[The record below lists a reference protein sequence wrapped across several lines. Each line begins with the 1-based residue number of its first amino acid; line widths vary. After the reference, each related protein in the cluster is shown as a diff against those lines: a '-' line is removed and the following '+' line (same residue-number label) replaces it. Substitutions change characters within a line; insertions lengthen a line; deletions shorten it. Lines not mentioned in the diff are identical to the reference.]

1 MASLKALRDDYQ
13 LETETVANSA
23 KTATFE
29 KKCSQISHF
38 SRVFEFEDETE
49 LQFLRDERAAIREF
63 DGGMSK
69 SRAVYMSVL
78 DVPCLPSNSN
88 NQALKLTI
96 NLRRYS
102 LINRNEK
109 VYKYIDLENNEK
121 KQTGPTGLA
130 QQ

>member
-13 LETETVANSA
+13 LETERVANSA

-38 SRVFEFEDETE
+38 SRVLHDENKE
-49 LQFLRDERAAIREF
+49 EIQFLRDERAAIREF

-69 SRAVYMSVL
+69 SRAEYMSVL

-88 NQALKLTI
+88 NQT
-96 NLRRYS
+96 
-102 LINRNEK
+102 
-109 VYKYIDLENNEK
+109 
-121 KQTGPTGLA
+121 
-130 QQ
+130 

>member
-1 MASLKALRDDYQ
+1 MASLKALRENYQ
-13 LETETVANSA
+13 AETETVANSA

-38 SRVFEFEDETE
+38 SRVLHDENKEE

-69 SRAVYMSVL
+69 SRAEYMSVL

-88 NQALKLTI
+88 NKA
-96 NLRRYS
+96 
-102 LINRNEK
+102 
-109 VYKYIDLENNEK
+109 
-121 KQTGPTGLA
+121 
-130 QQ
+130 

>member
-38 SRVFEFEDETE
+38 SRVLHDENKEE

-69 SRAVYMSVL
+69 SRAEYMSVL
-78 DVPCLPSNSN
+78 DIPCLPTNSN
-88 NQALKLTI
+88 NWT
-96 NLRRYS
+96 
-102 LINRNEK
+102 
-109 VYKYIDLENNEK
+109 
-121 KQTGPTGLA
+121 
-130 QQ
+130 

>member
-1 MASLKALRDDYQ
+1 MEKQQNHFAAPLNPEEVMASLKALRDDYQ

-38 SRVFEFEDETE
+38 SRVFEFEDEAE

-69 SRAVYMSVL
+69 SRAEYLSVL
-78 DVPCLPSNSN
+78 DVPCLPTNSN
-88 NQALKLTI
+88 NQT
-96 NLRRYS
+96 
-102 LINRNEK
+102 
-109 VYKYIDLENNEK
+109 
-121 KQTGPTGLA
+121 
-130 QQ
+130 